1 MADRG
6 GWLFWEKTFRYVLV
20 YRLEGSECHGLWY
33 CQWMKS
39 DMVQLECWLAGVQLG
54 LTCSLRQPS
63 VSLITVIQ
71 WICIK
76 IMVHGRISILV
87 NHSMNINFNVLD
99 SFIHFIIIAKS
110 SENDEA
116 QNVSQPQSTKLTHGA
131 KWKHIYERNMYRKNR
146 KLSFHGWVTSVVVWL
161 LENVTSLIL
170 RWRIFFQCFSHIV
183 ILVHFIF
190 KKKHW
195 LFSYK

>member
-1 MADRG
+1 MRQNARYAALNSSRNTH
-6 GWLFWEKTFRYVLV
+6 GWPRRLIVLGKKLFRNVLV

-33 CQWMKS
+33 CWWMKS

-87 NHSMNINFNVLD
+87 NHSMNINFNVLE
-99 SFIHFIIIAKS
+99 FLHTFY
-110 SENDEA
+110 
-116 QNVSQPQSTKLTHGA
+116 H
-131 KWKHIYERNMYRKNR
+131 NR
-146 KLSFHGWVTSVVVWL
+146 KKFGKQRSPERATIIEHKAYS
-161 LENVTSLIL
+161 
-170 RWRIFFQCFSHIV
+170 WR
-183 ILVHFIF
+183 
-190 KKKHW
+190 
-195 LFSYK
+195 